1 MKLYQPRNK
10 AQATLLKKLFIDHE
24 IRFHNNRL
32 SAKEFCAEFDLTL
45 YFLPSTGEGIGGW
58 AGYGTESGTV
68 KRGQVV
74 SLQEYI
80 KDFIKN
86 NT

>member
-45 YFLPSTGEGIGGW
+45 YFLPSTGEGIGGMGWLRHRKRHGETW
-58 AGYGTESGTV
+58 ASSISTRIY
-68 KRGQVV
+68 
-74 SLQEYI
+74 
-80 KDFIKN
+80 
-86 NT
+86 